1 MGLME
6 CKKQGHSVYYIRY
19 HLVIAT
25 KYRRKILKDGFGEY
39 LKKLMVGIGRQL
51 PEIEII
57 EVNTDKD
64 HVHMLLSIPPK
75 FSISEVVKELK
86 AKTGLRMRRKFPFLD
101 KVYWGKG
108 GIWSR
113 GYFVST
119 VGVSEFTIR
128 KYIEMQGKEDSGQ
141 ALLEF

>member
-1 MGLME
+1 MYY
-6 CKKQGHSVYYIRY
+6 KKQGHCVYYSRY
-19 HLVIAT
+19 HLIIAT
-25 KYRRKILKDGFGEY
+25 KYRRKIFKAGFGEY
-39 LKKLMVGIGRQL
+39 LKNMITGICKQT

-57 EVNTDKD
+57 EVNTDVD
-64 HVHMLLSIPPK
+64 HVHLLLSIPPK
-75 FSISEVVKELK
+75 LSVSEVVKMLK
-86 AKTGLRMRRKFPFLD
+86 AKTGIRIRRKFPFLD
-101 KVYWGKG
+101 KVYWAKG

-119 VGVSEFTIR
+119 VGISESTIK